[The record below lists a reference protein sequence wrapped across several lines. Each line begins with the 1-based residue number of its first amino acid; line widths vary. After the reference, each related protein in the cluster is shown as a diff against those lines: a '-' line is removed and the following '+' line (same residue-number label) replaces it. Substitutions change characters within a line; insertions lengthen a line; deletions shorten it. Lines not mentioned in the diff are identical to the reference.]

1 MKIFKLFTLTLV
13 LTAFAV
19 TAQAKPIQPNHVYMF
34 GFAGSFKDSVVY
46 ITEIEEVKGAW
57 IDSKTKFLLNRDGY
71 SYQLK
76 EHMTDQYQ
84 QPERV
89 CVVFYATSKKKIEK
103 ILKKLRKKYKELTT
117 LPTEFHFQA
126 IELDTN

>member
-1 MKIFKLFTLTLV
+1 MKIFKLFTLALV

-19 TAQAKPIQPNHVYMF
+19 KVQAKPIQPAHVYMF

-46 ITEIEEVKGAW
+46 ITEIEDVKGAW
-57 IDSKTKFLLNRDGY
+57 IESKSKFLLNRDSY

-76 EHMTDQYQ
+76 EHFIDQYQ
-84 QPERV
+84 QPDRV

-103 ILKKLRKKYKELTT
+103 KLKKLRKKYKELTP
-117 LPTEFHFQA
+117 LPTEFHFEV
-126 IELDTN
+126 IEQSE

>member
-1 MKIFKLFTLTLV
+1 MKIFKLFTLALV

-19 TAQAKPIQPNHVYMF
+19 KVQAKPIQPAHVYMF

-46 ITEIEEVKGAW
+46 ITEIEDVKGAW
-57 IDSKTKFLLNRDGY
+57 IDSKSKFLLNRSDY

-76 EHMTDQYQ
+76 MHMTDQYQ

-103 ILKKLRKKYKELTT
+103 KLKKLRKKYKELTP
-117 LPTEFHFQA
+117 LPTEFHFEV
-126 IELDTN
+126 IE

>member
-1 MKIFKLFTLTLV
+1 MKIIRLFTLALV

-19 TAQAKPIQPNHVYMF
+19 TAQAKPIQPDHVYMF
-34 GFAGSFKDSVVY
+34 GLAGSFKDSVVY
-46 ITEIEEVKGAW
+46 ITEIEDVKGAW
-57 IDSKTKFLLNRDGY
+57 IDSKNKFLLSRDSY

-76 EHMTDQYQ
+76 QHMTDQYQ
-84 QPERV
+84 QPDRV

-117 LPTEFHFQA
+117 LPTEFHFEA
-126 IELDTN
+126 IENADD

>member
-1 MKIFKLFTLTLV
+1 MKIFKLFTLALV
-13 LTAFAV
+13 LTAFV
-19 TAQAKPIQPNHVYMF
+19 VKVQAKPIQPAHVYMF

-46 ITEIEEVKGAW
+46 ITEIEDVKGAW
-57 IDSKTKFLLNRDGY
+57 IDSKSKFLLNRSDY

-76 EHMTDQYQ
+76 MHMTDQYQ

-103 ILKKLRKKYKELTT
+103 KLKKLRKKYKELTP
-117 LPTEFHFQA
+117 LPTEFHFEV
-126 IELDTN
+126 IEQSE

>member
-1 MKIFKLFTLTLV
+1 MKIFKLFTLALV
-13 LTAFAV
+13 LTVFAV
-19 TAQAKPIQPNHVYMF
+19 KVQAKPIQPAHVYMF

-46 ITEIEEVKGAW
+46 ITEIEDVKGAW
-57 IDSKTKFLLNRDGY
+57 IDSKSKFLLNRSDY

-76 EHMTDQYQ
+76 MHMTDQYQ

-103 ILKKLRKKYKELTT
+103 KLKKLRKKYKELTP
-117 LPTEFHFQA
+117 LPTEFHFEV
-126 IELDTN
+126 IEQSE

>member
-1 MKIFKLFTLTLV
+1 MKIFKLFTLALV

-19 TAQAKPIQPNHVYMF
+19 KVQAKPIQPAHVYMF

-46 ITEIEEVKGAW
+46 ITEIEDVKGAW
-57 IDSKTKFLLNRDGY
+57 IDSKSKFLLNRSDY

-76 EHMTDQYQ
+76 MHMTDQYQ

-103 ILKKLRKKYKELTT
+103 KLKKLRKKYKELTP
-117 LPTEFHFQA
+117 LPTEFHFEV
-126 IELDTN
+126 IEQSE